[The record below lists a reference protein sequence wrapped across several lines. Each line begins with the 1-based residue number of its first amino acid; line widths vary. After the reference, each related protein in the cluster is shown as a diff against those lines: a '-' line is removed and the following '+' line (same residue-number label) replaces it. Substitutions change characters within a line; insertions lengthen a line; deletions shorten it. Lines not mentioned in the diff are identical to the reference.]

1 MRTMRT
7 RAAASPCRPSRQR
20 GVTAL
25 EYGILAAIVALVI
38 GATVFTG
45 LGAVLSSA
53 FSTVTSA
60 ATSATS
66 H

>member
-1 MRTMRT
+1 MRT
-7 RAAASPCRPSRQR
+7 RAAASPRRPSRER